1 MSIKMNNAINDLMNS
16 AMSNIKAM
24 VDVDT
29 VVGDAVK
36 CGDDTVII
44 PISSVSFGFG
54 AGGSDFSPKAGSAVS
69 EKMFGGGCGGG
80 ANVKPAGFLVV
91 SGGNVRY
98 IPTSGDSGTAS
109 KLLDMVPG
117 LFDKLNGAIS
127 GFKKKKNE
135 PEKEDKSDD
144 SIEILD

>member
-1 MSIKMNNAINDLMNS
+1 MSNTINDLMNS
-16 AMSNIKAM
+16 AMDNIKTM

-36 CGDDTVII
+36 CDKDTVII

-98 IPTSGDSGTAS
+98 IPTSGDNTTAS
-109 KLLDMVPG
+109 KVIDMVPG
-117 LFDKLNGAIS
+117 LIDKLNGAIS
-127 GFKKKKNE
+127 GFRKKKSTD
-135 PEKEDKSDD
+135 DKSDN
-144 SIEILD
+144 IEILD